1 MHKKSR
7 FKKPIRI
14 KIQKPYKDK
23 KTQVTTCL
31 QYSKKGT
38 SKLCLGDGAIFKL
51 FNLLF
56 SKAHKYEYFQ
66 HKRFNTWWSKVNF
79 WQASLSL
86 CEASVSLKP
95 AWPYQGRS
103 AFMAF

>member
-51 FNLLF
+51 FNLF
-56 SKAHKYEYFQ
+56 FQ
-66 HKRFNTWWSKVNF
+66 KHTNMNIFNTKGLTPGGQKLTF
-79 WQASLSL
+79 GKLL
-86 CEASVSLKP
+86 
-95 AWPYQGRS
+95 
-103 AFMAF
+103 